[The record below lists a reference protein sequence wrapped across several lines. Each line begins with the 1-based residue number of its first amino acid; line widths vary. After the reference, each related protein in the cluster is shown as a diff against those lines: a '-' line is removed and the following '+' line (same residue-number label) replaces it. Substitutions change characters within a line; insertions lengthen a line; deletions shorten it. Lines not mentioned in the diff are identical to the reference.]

1 MCGGGYTGGHWDP
14 WQACGSATGNTY
26 CSQKGGC
33 IDDGYSADFSSDVF
47 SAEVGD
53 WNGKYGLIEFDDDGY
68 AVANDSSYFEVT
80 PADVV
85 GMSVVFHCNNGDR
98 AFCAPFVDSGSETMY
113 SIPEQDDV
121 TYDSVVADFEESEV
135 IMSSD
140 GSITM
145 ASFDLDD
152 IDAADTTCTQYKYGL
167 FDTKAS
173 LSSYAVGEDCE
184 TYVGDF
190 WDPTHQCPDFSG
202 SEFCTDD
209 YLCDET
215 AYSYD
220 CDYANDRYSCAPGDF
235 SGKFGVITDSSAFT
249 IDEDGTDTLM
259 PTTDDMMDYLFVIY
273 CGDNA
278 DGITYVACAPIEE
291 YTEADGAMEKTVAVT
306 LVATLIAMLF

>member
-1 MCGGGYTGGHWDP
+1 MYR
-14 WQACGSATGNTY
+14 A
-26 CSQKGGC
+26 
-33 IDDGYSADFSSDVF
+33 
-47 SAEVGD
+47 
-53 WNGKYGLIEFDDDGY
+53 
-68 AVANDSSYFEVT
+68 DSSFFEVT

-98 AFCAPFVDSGSETMY
+98 AFCAPFLDSGAATEY

-121 TYDSVVADFEESEV
+121 TYDSVVADFGEAEV

-145 ASFDLDD
+145 EPTSFDLED
-152 IDAADTTCTQYKYGL
+152 IDADDTTCTQFKYGL
-167 FDTKAS
+167 FEAEAT
-173 LSSYAVGEDCE
+173 LSSYAVGEDCG
-184 TYVGDF
+184 TYVGDL

-202 SEFCTDD
+202 SEFCLSNN
-209 YLCDET
+209 LCNDT
-215 AYSYD
+215 MFYSYD
-220 CDYANDRYSCAPGDF
+220 CDYANDRYSCAPGDL

-273 CGDNA
+273 CGNNTE
-278 DGITYVACAPIEE
+278 GITYVACAPIEE
-291 YTEADGAMEKTVAVT
+291 YTDADGAMEKTVAVT